1 MSDTVQSTALVQGEQ
16 RLLVARLATRFGIDQ
31 DALWK
36 TLKATVFKLPGGK
49 EASNAQIAAVMV
61 VADQHG
67 LNPFTREIFAF
78 EGQGGAIV
86 PVVSVDGWLR
96 IINEQQ
102 AYNGVEFVYGPPS
115 EDAKHKGS
123 PAWIEA
129 VIFRRDREHPT
140 KAREFLA
147 ECYRATG
154 PWGSHPSRMLRHK
167 ALIQCARMAFGF
179 AGIYD
184 EDEAERIIEGDR
196 TTARPAAGGKLETI
210 NAEIVS
216 ERTAGDDDPPAQL
229 TDKPA
234 GEKLPDSHSAPEN
247 LELAARKGE
256 SDAPLVAEKSDPKTE
271 PAPQRGPG
279 AEAKEFEAARVRAA
293 ERAKGSRQP
302 APPAPTL
309 AELLTMVQQSV
320 NADTVDSA
328 LSLGDKLG
336 PPDFA
341 QLRDAAKLRK
351 IELEG
356 AK

>member
-1 MSDTVQSTALVQGEQ
+1 MNDAAKPVEATAMVQGEQ
-16 RLLVARLATRFGIDQ
+16 RLLVARLAQRFGIDQ

-36 TLKATVFKLPGGK
+36 TLKATVFKLPNNR

-61 VADQHG
+61 VADQHK

-96 IINEQQ
+96 IINEQET
-102 AYNGVEFVYGPPS
+102 YNGVEFEYGPPS
-115 EDAKHKGS
+115 EGEKHKGS
-123 PAWIEA
+123 PQWIEA
-129 VIFRRDREHPT
+129 VIYRRDREHPT

-147 ECYRATG
+147 ECFRDSSG
-154 PWGSHPSRMLRHK
+154 PWKSHPSRMLRHK

-196 TTARPAAGGKLETI
+196 AARPTGGKLETI

-216 ERTAGDDDPPAQL
+216 ERTIGDGEPAQL

-234 GEKLPDSHSAPEN
+234 GEKLPDAQAGPEKTAV
-247 LELAARKGE
+247 EAT
-256 SDAPLVAEKSDPKTE
+256 VEKSE
-271 PAPQRGPG
+271 PAPQKGPD
-279 AEAKEFEAARVRAA
+279 FDAARARVA

-309 AELLTMVQQSV
+309 AELLTMVEQSI
-320 NADTVDSA
+320 NADAVDLA

-341 QLRDAAKLRK
+341 QLRDAAKLRR

>member
-1 MSDTVQSTALVQGEQ
+1 MNDTAQSTALVQGEQ
-16 RLLVARLATRFGIDQ
+16 RLLVARLAQRFGIDQ

-36 TLKATVFKLPGGK
+36 TLKATVFKLPGNK
-49 EASNAQIAAVMV
+49 EASNAQVAAVMV
-61 VADQHG
+61 VADQHK

-78 EGQGGAIV
+78 EGQSGAIV

-96 IINEQQ
+96 IINEQP
-102 AYNGVEFVYGPPS
+102 AYDGVEFEYGPPS
-115 EDAKHKGS
+115 ESEKHKGS

-129 VIFRRDREHPT
+129 VIFRKDRTKPT

-147 ECYRATG
+147 ECYRNTG

-196 TTARPAAGGKLETI
+196 PAPMATSDKLKTI

-216 ERTAGDDDPPAQL
+216 ERSAGDDAPA
-229 TDKPA
+229 TASAKA
-234 GEKLPDSHSAPEN
+234 PDSHNGPEKT
-247 LELAARKGE
+247 EKPAAHEPAG
-256 SDAPLVAEKSDPKTE
+256 APLDAKKQPGSSPSPTSE

-279 AEAKEFEAARVRAA
+279 VDEAFDAAKKRAA
-293 ERAKGSRQP
+293 ERAKGSQQP
-302 APPAPTL
+302 QPPAPTL
-309 AELLTMVQQSV
+309 PELLTMVEQSI
-320 NADTVDSA
+320 NADAVELA